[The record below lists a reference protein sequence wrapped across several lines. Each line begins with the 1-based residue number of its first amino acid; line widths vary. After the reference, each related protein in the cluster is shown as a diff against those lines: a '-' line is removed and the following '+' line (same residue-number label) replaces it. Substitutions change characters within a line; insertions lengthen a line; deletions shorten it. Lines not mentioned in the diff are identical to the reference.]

1 MSIGISGNRVVVMG
15 RIRDNRPAFDQA
27 GITEYITAW
36 QLSEPISDSTQGIT
50 ITHNDCSL
58 FTSISPTDS
67 EIVSALR
74 ILLVDVVNR
83 EMAPAD
89 PFVEA
94 DIRGCSI

>member
-15 RIRDNRPAFDQA
+15 RVQDNRPAVDQP

-36 QLSEPISDSTQGIT
+36 QLSEPIADSTTNATQTSNIS
-50 ITHNDCSL
+50 SL
-58 FTSISPTDS
+58 YTSISPTDS
-67 EIVSALR
+67 EIVSSLR
-74 ILLVDVVNR
+74 LLLVAAVNQ

-89 PFVEA
+89 PFIEA

>member
-15 RIRDNRPAFDQA
+15 RVRDNRPAVNQP
-27 GITEYITAW
+27 GVTEYITAW
-36 QLSEPISDSTQGIT
+36 QLSEPIADRTTGVTQT
-50 ITHNDCSL
+50 ANDCSL
-58 FTSISPTDS
+58 YTSISPTDS

-74 ILLVDVVNR
+74 LLLVEVVNR

-89 PFVEA
+89 PFIEA